1 MTHEPWLVDPLGYLI
16 GGGREDEFF
25 ARIYEREAIVAHHNA
40 PQRFAGLISLDDI
53 DRIVTTLDLRQGQLA
68 LADAASNVD
77 SDAYVD
83 AADFIDRG
91 AVADRYRR
99 GATIILN
106 QAHQF
111 DPALARLC
119 RGLEHVFSSHV
130 QTNIYLTPPNSQGFR
145 THYDNHD
152 VLVIQVEGE
161 KAWRLY
167 DMPIEIPYRGE
178 SFEQGRYEPGPLR
191 QEFLLKAGDCA
202 YIPRGLMHDATASG
216 DQPSLHITVG
226 LITRTW
232 ADLMLEAVSEAAL
245 RSPDLRRSLPAGFA
259 QASFD
264 RTAARAHLSKLVLAI
279 AEDIRLDPALDLMTD
294 TFIRSRAANN
304 RFAVRDAGV
313 IAAGDRFQAQS
324 RAAFR
329 IAEDGDDVVVISPG
343 GELKFAVAQ
352 RAMVEFALGGATFSA
367 ADLKVEKPEAMIST
381 FLAYGL
387 LARVEGED

>member
-1 MTHEPWLVDPLGYLI
+1 MEPWLVDPLGYLI
-16 GGGREDEFF
+16 GAGREEEFF
-25 ARIYEREAIVAHHNA
+25 ARIYEREALVAKHDA

-53 DRIVTTLDLRQGQLA
+53 DRIVTTLDLREGQLT
-68 LADAASNVD
+68 LADASDQVD
-77 SDAYVD
+77 SDEYVD
-83 AADFIDRG
+83 AANFIDRG

-130 QTNIYLTPPNSQGFR
+130 QTNIYLTPPNSQGFH

-167 DMPIEIPYRGE
+167 DMPIEAPYRGE
-178 SFEQGRYEPGPLR
+178 GFEPGRYEPGALR

-202 YIPRGLMHDATASG
+202 YVPRGLMHDAVASG
-216 DQPSLHITVG
+216 GAASLHITVG

-245 RSPDLRRSLPAGFA
+245 RSPELRRSLPPGFA
-259 QASFD
+259 RASFD
-264 RTAARAHLSKLVLAI
+264 RSAARTHLSKLARTV

-294 TFIRSRAANN
+294 TFIRSRAADN
-304 RFAVRDAGV
+304 RFAVRDAGAV
-313 IAAGDRFQAQS
+313 AASDRFQMQP
-324 RAAFR
+324 RAPFR
-329 IAEDGDDVVVISPG
+329 IAEDGDDIVVVSPG
-343 GELKFAVAQ
+343 GELKFAPDH
-352 RAMVEFALGGATFSA
+352 RAALEFALSGATFTT
-367 ADLKVEKPEAMIST
+367 ADIKVDKPEALIST
-381 FLAYGL
+381 LLAYGL
-387 LARVEGED
+387 LSRLGGAG